1 MLEPVSNQIPFIPYG
16 SIRITMTTPGT
27 ELNGCVDDYLNFL
40 LVEKGLSRATLE
52 AYSRDLLLF
61 AEFLNKNGRHTASE
75 DDTAL
80 ILKHLIT
87 LRNDGL
93 AARSRARHLV
103 AIRGF
108 YRFLVQEKKL
118 ALDPA
123 KLLDLPKSGL
133 KLPDVL
139 SVEEVRRLLNA
150 PDSRKPSGI
159 RDAAMLEVLYAAGL
173 RVSEL
178 IHLKIQD
185 VHLDAG
191 FVRVLGKG
199 SKERVV
205 PIGQYAQA
213 RVQFFLDHARNR
225 MLKDQSSPF
234 LFVARAGRPLTRQG
248 FWKLLRKYARSTG
261 LFKKVTPHSLRHSFA
276 SHLLEG
282 GADLRAVQIMLG
294 HVDISTTQIY
304 THVANDRLREL
315 HRKFHPR
322 G

>member
-1 MLEPVSNQIPFIPYG
+1 M
-16 SIRITMTTPGT
+16 MTSPGT
-27 ELNGCVDDYLNFL
+27 ELNGCIDQYLNYL

-52 AYSRDLLLF
+52 SYSRDLLRF
-61 AEFLNKNGRHTASE
+61 TEFLDKNGRKTVSE

-87 LRNDGL
+87 LRNDSL
-93 AARSRARHLV
+93 SARSRARHLV

-108 YRFLVQEKKL
+108 YRFMVQEKKL

-123 KLLDLPKSGL
+123 KLLDLPKASL

-150 PDSRKPSGI
+150 PETCKPSGI
-159 RDAAMLEVLYAAGL
+159 RDSAMLEVLYAAGL

-178 IHLKIQD
+178 IHLKVQD

-213 RVQFFLDHARNR
+213 KVLFYLDHARNR
-225 MLKDQSSPF
+225 LLKDQSSPF
-234 LFVARAGRPLTRQG
+234 LFVARAGGPLTRQG
-248 FWKLLRKYARSTG
+248 FWKLLRKYARTTG
-261 LFKKVTPHSLRHSFA
+261 FFKKVTPHSLRHSFA